1 MKSLTTST
9 ILMLV
14 ASSLIFFFIGR
25 YSVSSSS
32 SDSVTTT
39 SDKDLL
45 TSKGIDSKDDKA
57 IAVNST
63 PTKVTTDEEKTEE
76 VLPSE
81 DKEAA
86 AKAEAAKVEA
96 DKAAKAA
103 AAIEAAKNRRV
114 ENASSI
120 DAPSSLVTSTSLA
133 RVKMGISDKKIAEV
147 LSSISKKMEDKKLA
161 YVSSMMQDCSGI
173 FHQLK
178 DSLQTRLPSLAAGS
192 QYQYPTPQVARS
204 SRQIADWYHK
214 NNNLLIV
221 QDPLA
226 SRNSIRPGAVMF
238 YGKSNRIFKDIDI
251 DMLTDRGNNYT
262 SNGAIQHIAVVT
274 AVSLD
279 EDGNVVDYTIMHG
292 RRPGKTAHRSGS
304 KEVQSRNKTLPAF
317 GHWSQQWVGIANMA
331 TLKK

>member
-1 MKSLTTST
+1 MKSLTPST
-9 ILMLV
+9 IIMLV

-25 YSVSSSS
+25 FTADSSS
-32 SDSVTTT
+32 SDFVAPSIENV
-39 SDKDLL
+39 DM
-45 TSKGIDSKDDKA
+45 TSKGPATKINEPL
-57 IAVNST
+57 AVNVDADK
-63 PTKVTTDEEKTEE
+63 KVGEDNAVE
-76 VLPSE
+76 VGNTYAGAE
-81 DKEAA
+81 VAA
-86 AKAEAAKVEA
+86 AEKAEADRV
-96 DKAAKAA
+96 
-103 AAIEAAKNRRV
+103 EAAKKRRV
-114 ENASSI
+114 ENTSSI
-120 DAPSSLVTSTSLA
+120 DIRNTLVTSSSLA

-147 LSSISKKMEDKKLA
+147 LSSVAQSMEDQKLA
-161 YVSSMMQDCSGI
+161 YVSSKMQDCSGI

-178 DSLQTRLPSLAAGS
+178 DSLQSRLPSLAAGS

-238 YGKSNRIFKDIDI
+238 YGKSNRTFKDIDI
-251 DMLTDRGNNYT
+251 EMLTDSDNNFT

-279 EDGNVVDYTIMHG
+279 VDGNVVDYTIMHG
-292 RRPGKTAHRSGS
+292 RRPGKIAQRSGS
-304 KEVQSRNKTLPAF
+304 KKVQSRNKTLPAF
-317 GHWSQQWVGIANMA
+317 GHWSQQWVGIANIA

>member
-1 MKSLTTST
+1 
-9 ILMLV
+9 MLI

-25 YSVSSSS
+25 YSV
-32 SDSVTTT
+32 TT
-39 SDKDLL
+39 SSADSIASTKKDITTPKGVDIKNDK
-45 TSKGIDSKDDKA
+45 T
-57 IAVNST
+57 IAVNEET
-63 PTKVTTDEEKTEE
+63 PKKVEEDKVVEVGMTDVEKEAA
-76 VLPSE
+76 

-86 AKAEAAKVEA
+86 DKLAAEEAARIAE
-96 DKAAKAA
+96 
-103 AAIEAAKNRRV
+103 AKNRRV
-114 ENASSI
+114 ENTSSI
-120 DAPSSLVTSTSLA
+120 AAPTNLVTSNSLA

-147 LSSISKKMEDKKLA
+147 LSAVSKSLEDKNLA

-173 FHQLK
+173 FHQMK
-178 DSLQTRLPSLAAGS
+178 DSLQARLPSLAAGS

-238 YGKSNRIFKDIDI
+238 YGKSNKKFKDIDI
-251 DMLTDRGNNYT
+251 DMLTDRENNYT

-274 AVSLD
+274 AVTTD
-279 EDGNVVDYTIMHG
+279 EDGNVIDYTIMHG
-292 RRPGKTAHRSGS
+292 RRPGKVARRSGS

-331 TLKK
+331 TPKK